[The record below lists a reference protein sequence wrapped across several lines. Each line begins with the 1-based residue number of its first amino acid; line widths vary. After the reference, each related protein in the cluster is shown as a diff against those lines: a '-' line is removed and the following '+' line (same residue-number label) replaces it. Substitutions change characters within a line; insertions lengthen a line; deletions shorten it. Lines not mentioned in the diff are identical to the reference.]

1 MAYYS
6 TPKFRNPSL
15 DQGPPRSAGV
25 LATKLAPGAAV
36 IVAVLLSLG
45 LWTAIWLAICSV
57 TTTWF
62 G

>member
-6 TPKFRNPSL
+6 TPKFRSPSL
-15 DQGPPRSAGV
+15 DQGPPRST
-25 LATKLAPGAAV
+25 LATKLAPGIAV

-57 TTTWF
+57 TARWF